1 MPRALLTGLALLAL
15 SSTARAQRAALEVAL
30 RHETVVDETLSPLR
44 YSGPV
49 LVARIAASLTRGS
62 LEIVGDADLA
72 AATFDVNAGIGGHPA
87 MRELSSLLSLGAE
100 RRWRT
105 LGGFAVVPGLH
116 LIGRAAAREHDFTI
130 AQSGG
135 RYPGLT
141 QSSGDDALA
150 LAPAVRV
157 SRVSAGGRMIDVAL
171 HAAVFGIARHTYAA
185 GRGDDSAPW
194 SSGGPGRLLMAEGAA
209 GWRRPL
215 GHHATVGARYSVR
228 VLRVGGASRVAG
240 VSHQLGATIG
250 WGPR

>member
-1 MPRALLTGLALLAL
+1 MPRALLTGLALLAA
-15 SSTARAQRAALEVAL
+15 SSSARAQRAALEVAL

-72 AATFDVNAGIGGHPA
+72 AATFDVAAGIGGHPA
-87 MRELSSLLSLGAE
+87 MREVSSLLSLGAE
-100 RRWRT
+100 RQWRT

-116 LIGRAAAREHDFTI
+116 LVGRATAREHDFTT

-135 RYPGLT
+135 RYPVLT

-150 LAPAVRV
+150 LAPALRLAH
-157 SRVSAGGRMIDVAL
+157 VSAAGRTIDLAL
-171 HAAVFGIARHTYAA
+171 WTSVFGIARHTYAA

-194 SSGGPGRLLMAEGAA
+194 SSAGPGRLLLAEGAA
-209 GWRRPL
+209 GWRRPVGSRGTL
-215 GHHATVGARYSVR
+215 GIRYSAR
-228 VLRVGGASRVAG
+228 LFRIGGASRVAG
-240 VSHQLGATIG
+240 VSHQLGATLG
-250 WGPR
+250 WGGR